1 MLPPHFRLRR
11 SVEIS
16 RVRQQGRRWQ
26 HPLLT
31 LYVYT
36 QPQESSS
43 ASRFAFA
50 VGRHLG
56 PATQRNRTRRR
67 LRELVRHHLGQ
78 LRPGYDCLLVAR
90 PATAAADHAELQRA
104 VGQLL
109 ARGGLL
115 VDKPLTSGTE
125 GSRL

>member
-1 MLPPHFRLRR
+1 MLPPHHRLRH
-11 SVEIS
+11 SAEIS

-26 HPLLT
+26 HSLLT

-36 QPQESSS
+36 QPLESAS

-50 VGRHLG
+50 AGRHLG

-67 LRELVRHHLGQ
+67 LREIVRRHLGQ

-90 PATAAADHAELQRA
+90 SATASADHAALQGA
-104 VGQLL
+104 VAQLL
-109 ARGGLL
+109 ARGGVMDSETLA
-115 VDKPLTSGTE
+115 
-125 GSRL
+125 SRG